1 MKNETK
7 PRGDREPGAV
17 TIFRLCRLGQLR
29 ARNKTSHSRSE
40 GKDRVLQKTFRRIKE
55 EGIIMDKFKL
65 IEGEET
71 KLKTIK
77 CDKCKKE
84 IYPTKLSE
92 TMYRYDCTDCGITYG
107 HRNIENEDK

>member
-1 MKNETK
+1 
-7 PRGDREPGAV
+7 
-17 TIFRLCRLGQLR
+17 
-29 ARNKTSHSRSE
+29 
-40 GKDRVLQKTFRRIKE
+40 
-55 EGIIMDKFKL
+55 MDKFKL